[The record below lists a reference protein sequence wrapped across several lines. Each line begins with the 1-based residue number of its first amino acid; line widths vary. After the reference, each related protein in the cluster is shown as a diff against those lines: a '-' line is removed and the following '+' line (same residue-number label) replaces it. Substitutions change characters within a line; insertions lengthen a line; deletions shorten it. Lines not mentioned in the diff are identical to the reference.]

1 MILLVYIPRRKDI
14 GRCGFIRNWKPLW
27 HAKNKYINLK
37 SPPRHMQ
44 KQIKINNDMI
54 TYETRGQKENDKNDK
69 THFYFTMS
77 TTSTNNMCTL
87 PIFQK

>member
-1 MILLVYIPRRKDI
+1 
-14 GRCGFIRNWKPLW
+14 
-27 HAKNKYINLK
+27 
-37 SPPRHMQ
+37 MQ

-69 THFYFTMS
+69 TYFYFTMS

-87 PIFQK
+87 PIFQKLLILIFLSHNLTCNDDSILYGLPLV